1 MDVSGPVGKGE
12 ARRTAGCTAR
22 DPASRPERAAA
33 ALWAMLAAAMVA
45 LALLA
50 APAARAQSPADGPA
64 VMSAEAFDSL
74 KRSTEFALQSRE
86 TPEARLSELR
96 ATLQQAGT
104 NAAARA
110 DALRGDLQAV
120 QKQLDAL
127 GPPPGDNDPPESEDI
142 AKERENLKAEI
153 SRIDGRIKALELRR
167 TEAATLTDRIGS
179 FQRARLI
186 DWLSTRG
193 PLPLSPDTLGTAGS
207 DLRGFS
213 DAVLAWSGRSTLFS
227 GEGLGA
233 RWTWLIAVFVLAWT
247 IGWPLRRL
255 LIARVLPASDA
266 ARPAPDFTE
275 RVVRAALVGMARA
288 VPMALAITA
297 VYAALFRIGV
307 LGELETAVVETSYR
321 GLMALV
327 VAASLTRATFSPAR
341 PSWRLVPVTDAA
353 ATRATLLLIGLATV
367 FVVKEILLA
376 SIRHAEGGRAIL
388 TLVSAAGILLTAVL
402 VWMLAA
408 RRTWTPS
415 HGIEVGHDAESEA
428 AASTLS
434 RWAKPLRI
442 LARGVAVL
450 TSAAVL
456 IGYHHFADFV
466 TDRALLTAAIV
477 TVLMLSRVLIVE
489 LLRDQLT
496 RRSGVRSETDGKKGR
511 VALAWASLAIDLVL
525 IVAGVFLLLPL
536 WGADQGSLAGLLA
549 TAVTGFQIGDVRISI
564 TEVLIGIGGFVA
576 VLAATRQ
583 IKTLLGRRIL
593 PMTQLDSGV
602 QDSIAT
608 GVGYVG
614 FVIAGLTAVSLVGLD
629 LSNLAIVVGAL
640 SVGIGFGLQNIV
652 NNFVS
657 GIILL
662 VERPM
667 KVGDWVQASSAEG
680 FVKRIS
686 VRATEIETFDRSSVI
701 VPNSELIAAPV
712 TNWYFKNRMGRIKI
726 NVGVA
731 YTSDVEKVR
740 EILLDA
746 AVAHP
751 QTLSYPAPQV
761 YFMEFGASSLDFRLL
776 IYVADIGHKFQVAS
790 DIRFD
795 ITRRFRE
802 ADVEIPFPQQ
812 DIHIRDLDRLERLLR
827 PDATPA
833 QPATAPNGPAARR
846 QDAAPERGVD
856 EDADGTS

>member
-1 MDVSGPVGKGE
+1 MQLTQRSTGFRDGRLRRQAVRPVRLF
-12 ARRTAGCTAR
+12 AALA
-22 DPASRPERAAA
+22 ALAVVLLQLAAA
-33 ALWAMLAAAMVA
+33 APAGAQQAAND
-45 LALLA
+45 
-50 APAARAQSPADGPA
+50 APQ

-74 KRSTEFALQSRE
+74 KRRTDFALQGRDTSE
-86 TPEARLSELR
+86 ERLAELR
-96 ATLQQAGT
+96 KQLQQAAT
-104 NAAARA
+104 NAAARGE
-110 DALRGDLQAV
+110 ALRGDLQAV

-127 GPPPGDNDPPESEDI
+127 GPPPGEKDPPESAEI

-167 TEAATLTDRIGS
+167 TEASTLSDRIGS

-193 PLPLSPDTLGTAGS
+193 PLPLAPATLTAAGAES
-207 DLRGFS
+207 AAFS
-213 DAVLAWSGRSTLFS
+213 EALIAWTGRSTLFS

-233 RWTWLIAVFVLAWT
+233 RWMWLIAVFLLAWA
-247 IGWPLRRL
+247 IGWPLRRT
-255 LIARVLPASDA
+255 LIARVLPESDA
-266 ARPAPDFTE
+266 SRPAPDFTE
-275 RVVRAALVGMARA
+275 RVVRAALVGMVRA

-327 VAASLTRATFSPAR
+327 AAASLTRATFSPAR

-353 ATRATLLLIGLATV
+353 ATRATLLLIGLAAV

-376 SIRHAEGGRAIL
+376 SIRHAEGGRALL
-388 TLVSAAGILLTAVL
+388 TLVSASGIVLTTVL

-408 RRTWTPS
+408 RRTWAQS
-415 HGIEVGHDAESEA
+415 HGAEVGHDPESEA
-428 AASTLS
+428 AAHTMT
-434 RWAKPLRI
+434 RWAKPLRL

-456 IGYHHFADFV
+456 VGYHHFADFV
-466 TDRALLTAAIV
+466 TDRALLTAAII
-477 TVLMLSRVLIVE
+477 TVLMLSRVLLVE

-496 RRSGVRSETDGKKGR
+496 RRKAARAQEDSQKGR
-511 VALAWASLAIDLVL
+511 VALAWASLAIDVAL
-525 IVAGVFLLLPL
+525 IAAGVFLLLPL
-536 WGADQGSLAGLLA
+536 WGADQGSLTGLLA
-549 TAVTGFQIGDVRISI
+549 TAVTGFQIGEVRISV
-564 TEVLIGIGGFVA
+564 TEILIGIGGFVL
-576 VLAATRQ
+576 VLALTKQ
-583 IKTLLGRRIL
+583 LKTLLSNRIL

-608 GVGYVG
+608 GIGYVG

-726 NVGVA
+726 NVGVSYA
-731 YTSDVEKVR
+731 SDVEKVR
-740 EILLDA
+740 DILMAA

-751 QTLSYPAPQV
+751 QTLSYPSPVV
-761 YFMEFGASSLDFRLL
+761 YFMEFGASSLDFTL
-776 IYVADIGHKFQVAS
+776 ILYVADIGHKFQVAS

-795 ITRRFRE
+795 ITRRFRD
-802 ADVEIPFPQQ
+802 ADIEIPFPQQ
-812 DIHIRDLDRLERLLR
+812 DIHIRDLDRLERLFHPGEAR
-827 PDATPA
+827 SAGTQERESE
-833 QPATAPNGPAARR
+833 QPAEVRKRR
-846 QDAAPERGVD
+846 EVRVERAV
-856 EDADGTS
+856 DADGDGDADTD